1 MKILTV
7 GNSFSQDPHAYLHD
21 LALSC
26 GVELDVYN
34 LFIGGCPLRVH
45 AAHLKDG
52 EAAYSLEINGE
63 TVRPISIPE
72 ALAMEKWDAITTQQV
87 SGKSGRYETYQP
99 YLDELIAAFRA
110 ACPEAKLY
118 FQKTWAYETDS
129 DHKDFAR
136 YGNDQ
141 HLMFGKITEAND
153 AVSVETGLPLIP
165 TGDVIQYLRGRVPAF
180 DRENGGMSLN
190 RDGYHLSLTYGRLA
204 AAATWLAFFTDA
216 DLNKATFRPEGCGD
230 EELVRAVFA
239 AAEKFARRK

>member
-1 MKILTV
+1 MKLLTV

-34 LFIGGCPLRVH
+34 LYIGGCPLRVH

-72 ALAMEKWDAITTQQV
+72 ALAMEQWDVITTQQA

-99 YLDELIAAFRA
+99 YLDELVAAFRA
-110 ACPEAKLY
+110 ACPGAKLY
-118 FQKTWAYETDS
+118 LQKTWAYEIDS
-129 DHKDFAR
+129 DHKDFVR

-141 HLMFGKITEAND
+141 HLMYGKITEAND
-153 AVSVETGLPLIP
+153 AVSIETGLPLIP

-190 RDGYHLSLTYGRLA
+190 RDGYHLSLSYGRLA
-204 AAATWLAFFTDA
+204 AAATWLAFLTDA
-216 DLNKATFRPEGCGD
+216 DLKKASFRPAGCDD
-230 EELVRAVFA
+230 EELVQTIFAV
-239 AAEKFARRK
+239 AERFARRK